1 MAILET
7 IVVSLDLT
15 DLKIL
20 DTLQQN
26 GRITNVELA
35 KRIGISAPPCLRR
48 VRTLEEAGVIEGY
61 QALLNEKHMGFEVT
75 GFAMVGLSSQAEQD
89 LQKFEQQITSWPIV
103 RESYMLSGEID
114 FILKCVAKDLNS
126 FQQFIIQD
134 LTAADNVDNIKT
146 SLTIRKTKSAP
157 RIPIDLA

>member
-1 MAILET
+1 M
-7 IVVSLDLT
+7 VSLDLT

-20 DTLQQN
+20 DALQNN

-48 VRTLEEAGVIEGY
+48 VRTLEEDGIIEGY

-75 GFAMVGLSSQAEQD
+75 GFAMVGLTSQADQD
-89 LQKFEQQITSWPIV
+89 LQKFAQQITLWPIV
-103 RESYMLSGEID
+103 RESYMLSGEVD

-126 FQQFIIQD
+126 FQEFIIKD
-134 LTAADNVDNIKT
+134 LTRAANVDNVKT
-146 SLTIRKTKSAP
+146 SLTIRKTKSEP
-157 RIPIDLA
+157 RIPILIPDQK

>member
-1 MAILET
+1 M
-7 IVVSLDLT
+7 VSLDLT

-20 DTLQQN
+20 DALQKN

-48 VRTLEEAGVIEGY
+48 VRTLEETGVIEGY
-61 QALLNEKHMGFEVT
+61 QALLNEKNMGFEVT

-89 LQKFEQQITSWPIV
+89 LQQFEQQMASWPIV
-103 RESYMLSGEID
+103 RESYMLSGEVD
-114 FILKCVAKDLNS
+114 FILKCVAQDLNS

-134 LTAADNVDNIKT
+134 LTTATNVDNVKT
-146 SLTIRKTKSAP
+146 SLTIRKTKSEP
-157 RIPIDLA
+157 RIPIIYPEKTKS